1 MRGDE
6 GEREGETRVWKGVD
20 SEGGVQAV
28 DGGRVCAGG
37 IAGLKGGVVWS
48 GASGECVMECGSGSA
63 GGGVMGWTG
72 VRISIVYST
81 RRN

>member
-1 MRGDE
+1 MKDRGK
-6 GEREGETRVWKGVD
+6 GETLAWKGVD
-20 SEGGVQAV
+20 SESGVQAV
-28 DGGRVCAGG
+28 DGGRVCTGWSADV
-37 IAGLKGGVVWS
+37 KGGVVWS